1 MSDQSFEEDSVNI
14 SELKAKAKSLGIT
27 VKGNPKV
34 ETLQNM
40 IKDVQ
45 TSTVTPEE
53 TPMNAEAVVP
63 TATTGRYDPIER
75 LSRVLVTCHNPAKS
89 SLTGIILDVG
99 NSLKSSSKFIK
110 FNEPYH
116 LCDMHIDALK
126 AKTYLV
132 HVTTR
137 DVNGNELTR
146 ARAVPEYSVQML
158 DPLTEK
164 DIASLAKRQSIL
176 NEEKLDDL
184 V

>member
-1 MSDQSFEEDSVNI
+1 MSDQSFEEDSENI
-14 SELKAKAKSLGIT
+14 SELKNKAKALGI
-27 VKGNPKV
+27 VVRGNPKA

-40 IKDVQ
+40 IKEAQ
-45 TSTVTPEE
+45 PTVLTHEE
-53 TPMNAEAVVP
+53 RPMNAEATVP
-63 TATTGRYDPIER
+63 TATSGRYDPIER

-116 LCDMHIDALK
+116 LSDMHIDALK
-126 AKTYLV
+126 SKSYLV

-137 DVNGNELTR
+137 DVNGNEITR
-146 ARAVPEYSVQML
+146 ARAIPEFSVQVL
-158 DPLTEK
+158 DPLTDK
-164 DIASLAKRQSIL
+164 DLAALAKRQSIL